1 MPSGAANPLARTAG
15 ALLLAALLGPLAC
28 GRESPPPAAKVLVI
42 GLDGLEW
49 DLVTPMVADGELP
62 NLARLIERGVHGK
75 LRSLEPLAKSPTI
88 WTTIATGKTPQE
100 HGIGGYA
107 DRRGRE
113 LLTGNVRRV
122 EAIWNIASSVGK
134 SVGVVGWLMTW
145 PAETVNGVMVSNY
158 LQYGRTNENK
168 MEDRTYP
175 PDLDARLAPDVTDA
189 ENVPYAAVER
199 FLDQPLDTTSIS
211 PHLDQ
216 MVEPIKWTL
225 AGDLTYSRI
234 GLTLYRRHRP
244 DFFAVYLRGTDDL
257 GHRFWNYMVPDSIP
271 ATFLDPD
278 GMKYFKGTERAY
290 YRFTDQLIGPLI
302 DAADDSTTIVV
313 LSDHGFRGGTGHG
326 VEVHKLDGV
335 LIMAGRGVGH
345 GEITGA
351 DVYDITPTL
360 LVLLGLP
367 PAQDMRGKVLWSALD
382 PSIPRDRFEKQ
393 LIATYE
399 TGHREGTAPRE
410 SPVDEQLKER
420 LRSLGYLD

>member
-1 MPSGAANPLARTAG
+1 MTRRVGGGIAYAAVVL
-15 ALLLAALLGPLAC
+15 ALLLGSLAC
-28 GRESPPPAAKVLVI
+28 GRKAPPPSGKVLVI

-49 DLVTPMVADGELP
+49 DLVDPMVEAGELP
-62 NLARLIERGVHGK
+62 NLAALIKRGVHGK

-88 WTTIATGKTPQE
+88 WTTIATGKSPRE

-107 DRRGRE
+107 DRGGRE

-122 EAIWNIASSVGK
+122 EAIWNIASAVGK

-145 PAETVNGVMVSNY
+145 PAEKVNGVMVSNY

-175 PDLDARLAPDVTDA
+175 PDLDARLAPEVSEA
-189 ENVPYAAVER
+189 ERIPYSAVEP
-199 FLDQPLDTTSIS
+199 FLDQPLDTLSI
-211 PHLDQ
+211 PHDLDQ
-216 MVEPIKWTL
+216 MIEPIKWTL
-225 AGDLTYSRI
+225 AGDLTYARI
-234 GLTLYRRHRP
+234 GLALYRRHRP

-257 GHRFWNYMVPDSIP
+257 GHRFWNYMVPDSVP
-271 ATFLDPD
+271 ATFLDPV
-278 GMKYFKGTERAY
+278 GLRYFKGTERAY
-290 YRFTDQLIGPLI
+290 YRFTDKLIGPLI

-335 LIMAGRGVGH
+335 LIMAGRGIGH

-360 LVLLGLP
+360 LVLMGLP
-367 PAQDMRGKVLWSALD
+367 PAQDMPGKVLWSAFD
-382 PSIPRDRFEKQ
+382 ASVPRSRFEKQ
-393 LIATYE
+393 QIGTYE
-399 TGHREGTAPRE
+399 TGTREGSAPRKT
-410 SPVDEQLKER
+410 PVDEQLKER